1 MNLFGR
7 DLKPDLVG
15 EDVRQL
21 HDELAQL
28 GMVTPDSECEILVSE
43 MEQSW
48 KLAPV
53 LLPAMASNKGSFLLD

>member
-15 EDVRQL
+15 KDVRQM
-21 HDELAQL
+21 HDELALL
-28 GMVTPDSECEILVSE
+28 GVVTPDSECEILVSE

-53 LLPAMASNKGSFLLD
+53 LLHAMTSNKGSFLPD